1 MRSGQNDNKLFLW
14 SSLKKYFYYTS
25 LIVLWLSA
33 HAFVACAIYQDFKK
47 SIAVLSAL
55 ALLDLYLIYNFV
67 VVSFYKN
74 TLLERFCVEVTLK
87 ATSLDN
93 FKYKNL
99 VKIGAILLFAGG
111 VIAWLA
117 IDTRGD
123 RIRLRSLSGI
133 QPVKSYYLMKEH
145 ERTSDLQIKWHPVVG
160 GLILQFCVGL
170 LVLRWSAGNVVIK
183 FVADQAVVF
192 LDFATVGA
200 KQIYGFISEMPD
212 ICGIRTVFIFTS
224 LQIIIYFGAVVS
236 VLYYYGVIQ
245 AVLSRIAWF
254 MQHTIGTTAAES
266 LNAAACIFL
275 GQTEAA
281 ILVEPALISMT
292 DSEIHSIMT
301 AGYACIA
308 GSLFAAYIAFG
319 ACPTYLFSA
328 TVMSAAVSLSISKI
342 VYPETQKSTQKNAR
356 EFKFAQR
363 EATNVLECVSNGAV
377 HSAKFVWA
385 IGANLVVY
393 TALLYLANAIIT
405 YFGGL
410 IGIADLTFN
419 KILGYAFFPLAYL
432 MGVSDAKKPEIE
444 IHETLKVAELMG
456 MKTVLNEFMA
466 YQRLSEMVLRKE
478 LVGKRAIMMA
488 TYALCG
494 FSNISMIGS
503 QIGILSSM
511 CPERKSSF
519 SKVAVRGLISGI
531 FSCFITTCV
540 AGKRNNL
547 LQYNVQCFVGVLV
560 ENPDSC
566 SSITHAA
573 KCLNTSI

>member
-1 MRSGQNDNKLFLW
+1 MTSEQNDNKFFLW
-14 SSLKKYFYYTS
+14 SLLKKYFYFTS
-25 LIVLWLSA
+25 LVLLWFSA
-33 HAFVACAIYQDFKK
+33 HAFVACAVYQNLKR
-47 SIAVLSAL
+47 SIAVLSAIV
-55 ALLDLYLIYNFV
+55 LLDLYLLYNFFLI
-67 VVSFYKN
+67 SLYKN
-74 TLLERFCVEVTLK
+74 TSLERFWAEVTLK
-87 ATSLDN
+87 TTSLDK
-93 FKYKNL
+93 FKYKNV
-99 VKIGAILLFAGG
+99 VKMYWSPLIDLQIMFRTAILLFVIG
-111 VIAWLA
+111 VIVWLA

-123 RIRLRSLSGI
+123 RIRLRSLAGMFAFIIMAFICSANPSRVI
-133 QPVKSYYLMKEH
+133 SLMKKH
-145 ERTSDLQIKWHPVVG
+145 SRRSGLQIKWHPVVG

-170 LVLRWSAGNVVIK
+170 VVLRWSAGNVVIK
-183 FVADQAVVF
+183 FVAD
-192 LDFATVGA
+192 
-200 KQIYGFISEMPD
+200 E
-212 ICGIRTVFIFTS
+212 S

-236 VLYYYGVIQ
+236 VLYYYGIIQ

-292 DSEIHSIMT
+292 DSEIHSVMT

-393 TALLYLANAIIT
+393 TALLYLANAIIA

-410 IGIADLTFN
+410 IGIEDLTFN

-432 MGVSDAKKPEIE
+432 MGVSDAKKPDIE

-456 MKTVLNEFMA
+456 MKTVLNEFIA
-466 YQRLSEMVLRKE
+466 YQSLSEMVLRKE

-540 AGKRNNL
+540 AG
-547 LQYNVQCFVGVLV
+547 VLV
-560 ENPDSC
+560 EYPDSC

-573 KCLNTSI
+573 ECLNTSI

>member
-1 MRSGQNDNKLFLW
+1 MTSEQNDNKFFLW
-14 SSLKKYFYYTS
+14 SLLKKYFYFTS
-25 LIVLWLSA
+25 LVLLWFSA
-33 HAFVACAIYQDFKK
+33 HAFVACAVYQNLKR
-47 SIAVLSAL
+47 SIAVLSAIV
-55 ALLDLYLIYNFV
+55 LLDLYLLYNFFLI
-67 VVSFYKN
+67 SLYKN
-74 TLLERFCVEVTLK
+74 TSLERFWAEVTLK
-87 ATSLDN
+87 TTSLDK
-93 FKYKNL
+93 FKYKNV
-99 VKIGAILLFAGG
+99 VKITAILLFVIG
-111 VIAWLA
+111 VIVWLA

-123 RIRLRSLSGI
+123 RIRLRSLAGMFAFIIMAFICSAN
-133 QPVKSYYLMKEH
+133 PS
-145 ERTSDLQIKWHPVVG
+145 RIKWHPVVG

-170 LVLRWSAGNVVIK
+170 VVLRWSAGNVVIK
-183 FVADQAVVF
+183 FVADEAVVF
-192 LDFATVGA
+192 LDFTTVGT
-200 KQIYGFISEMPD
+200 KQIYGFISEMPK

-236 VLYYYGVIQ
+236 VLYYYGIIQ

-292 DSEIHSIMT
+292 DSEIHSVMT

-393 TALLYLANAIIT
+393 TALLYLANAIIA

-410 IGIADLTFN
+410 IGIEDLTFN

-432 MGVSDAKKPEIE
+432 MGVSDAKKPDIE

-456 MKTVLNEFMA
+456 MKTVLNEFIA
-466 YQRLSEMVLRKE
+466 YQSLSEMVLRKE

-540 AGKRNNL
+540 AG
-547 LQYNVQCFVGVLV
+547 VLV
-560 ENPDSC
+560 EYPDSC

-573 KCLNTSI
+573 ECLNTSI